1 MSRHALSTRQTCRHW
16 SASIEPAQRLAK
28 AWLSPSVASDP
39 RRWNTCSMTSQGHP
53 YARFR
58 RAIER
63 RSVAAAWATA
73 TELEQVSLAGLLV
86 ARTSRARPRTD
97 AIPQGSPP
105 LACPLLLGT
114 PESLTRGGHE
124 PPRPS
129 DPPAVRRP
137 SPAWTCAPRAL
148 HCSRRERACQ
158 RGQAVGGVAGADSRG
173 YGMRRD
179 IEDGNRVQPELRID
193 ETAPARKRPVGS
205 EVPSRGAS

>member
-1 MSRHALSTRQTCRHW
+1 
-16 SASIEPAQRLAK
+16 
-28 AWLSPSVASDP
+28 
-39 RRWNTCSMTSQGHP
+39 MTSQGHS

-73 TELEQVSLAGLLV
+73 TELEQVSLADSLSLVLLV
-86 ARTSRARPRTD
+86 RDRRTD
-97 AIPQGSPP
+97 AIPQGSSP

-148 HCSRRERACQ
+148 HCS
-158 RGQAVGGVAGADSRG
+158 
-173 YGMRRD
+173 
-179 IEDGNRVQPELRID
+179 
-193 ETAPARKRPVGS
+193 
-205 EVPSRGAS
+205 